1 MSARRLVAAAALALA
16 GCAPGAPGLHS
27 PGPGALYDPGPL
39 DDPVLGRCAW
49 SGRVTG
55 RFVYQEQHLI
65 RAYFEAADPAAYR
78 RAIPPAFAVPERPL
92 VRVTVLDF
100 YAMASGPTYRESEVS
115 VLALHEGEPGWV
127 VLTMPVTDGDSC
139 GGGRSTWGYP
149 KVVRRVTL
157 EGGPDRYVGVSYA
170 PGGRAPELTL
180 TLELAGAAPGEDAR
194 EVLRFVSPF
203 PSLTLRAGRVMRFGG
218 DRRPAWE
225 LERAAPDVYRVRLG
239 HARLEVSRE
248 PDTLLRRLGVGRPL
262 AAYWARVRARY
273 SITPR

>member
-1 MSARRLVAAAALALA
+1 MSGRGRVVAALALA
-16 GCAPGAPGLHS
+16 GCASAAPGLHVAGS
-27 PGPGALYDPGPL
+27 GAFYDPGPL

-65 RAYFEAADPAAYR
+65 RAYFEPADPAAYR
-78 RAIPPAFAVPERPL
+78 RAIPAAFAMPERPL
-92 VRVTVLDF
+92 VRVAFLDF
-100 YAMASGPTYRESEVS
+100 YEMASGPTYRESEVS
-115 VLALHEGEPGWV
+115 VLALHEGQPGWV

-170 PGGRAPELTL
+170 PGGRAPEFTL
-180 TLELAGAAPGEDAR
+180 TLELAGPAPGEEAR

-203 PSLTLRAGRVMRFGG
+203 PNLTLRAGQVMRFGG
-218 DRRPAWE
+218 SRQPAYE
-225 LERAAPDVYRVRLG
+225 LERAAPSVYRVRLG
-239 HARLEVSRE
+239 HARLGVSEE
-248 PDTLLRRLGVGRPL
+248 PDTLLRRLGIGRPL